1 MKKIACLLFT
11 GAFAGIFAF
20 EAMPAGSNVTL
31 TAEAA
36 EFTSKDVDALQYTY
50 EIYPLLEPF
59 NEYFY
64 VKTENP
70 HPESFRFSDKDSPY
84 SETSV
89 IYNDD
94 SVYADVKYVNEDFCR
109 VDGGY
114 IFKSSTTNGGEVE
127 LQIHEEITE
136 EEFNTEIYGTS
147 DPEFSGYSPYH
158 GMPVDSYKDYING
171 NSYYVLGYFKWKD
184 TGIKIELPELCDNC
198 DFLIQNYSVGTDF
211 FSDMDAIQKSFS
223 SVCLYSGSYVRGE
236 LYRSGDRGWR
246 LTGAPYVDQI
256 FYINSPYSRK
266 DNKNLFSSAIYPYI
280 YDSLGFPG
288 MMKKVAMRLDESAV
302 CEWSESSHA
311 FVDVTLNGET
321 QTYGGQGNGE
331 GQGITEDMISRRYI
345 FGENNEATNLADAK
359 DILGEYSLLK
369 VNDDIP
375 RDGELTW
382 KKIYDTVGDGEWVD
396 MGGKFTYLYQ
406 RDDKA
411 EFTSDEFGVGHS
423 IYWGGSLG
431 FCSDMWVDGRYINKF
446 KRFVNGATLEEYP
459 ESAVLVREMIV
470 PEIVECTKKWDSDN
484 GKFDYIS
491 AEITEKVQKNVI
503 FRYDKELQMWKAD
516 THMWGNDNYFS
527 VYHELMNNEVLDEKY
542 YDMITLTREEY
553 AAIVNT
559 GNTDAEPESGVIF
572 DGYAPHGTRFMKGD
586 CNNDGEIS
594 IADAVILQK
603 WLLRD
608 PETDNVNTR
617 NTDLCKD
624 DQLDVFDLCLL
635 KRMVIEALAAPNN
648 E

>member
-1 MKKIACLLFT
+1 MKKIACLILTGIFT
-11 GAFAGIFAF
+11 GISASEAISAGIGVGF
-20 EAMPAGSNVTL
+20 

-36 EFTSKDVDALQYTY
+36 DFTSKDVDALQYTY

-89 IYNDD
+89 IYSDEN
-94 SVYADVKYVNEDFCR
+94 VYADVKYENEEFRR

-114 IFKSSTTNGGEVE
+114 IFKSFTTNGGEVE
-127 LQIHEEITE
+127 LQVHEEITE
-136 EEFNTEIYGTS
+136 EEFTIEVYGTS

-158 GMPVDSYKDYING
+158 GMPVDSYKEYINE
-171 NSYYVLGYFKWKD
+171 NSYYLRGYYKWKD

-198 DFLIQNYSVGTDF
+198 DFLIQNYSVGTEF
-211 FSDMDAIQKSFS
+211 FSDMEAIQKSFS
-223 SVCLYSGSYVRGE
+223 SVCLYSGSFIRGE
-236 LYRSGDRGWR
+236 IYRSGDRGWR
-246 LTGAPYVDQI
+246 MAGAPYVDQI

-280 YDSLGFPG
+280 YDSLGFPS

-302 CEWSESSHA
+302 CEWSDSSHA
-311 FVDVTLNGET
+311 HVNVTLNGET
-321 QTYGGQGNGE
+321 KIYGGQGNGE
-331 GQGITEDMISRRYI
+331 GQGITDDMISRRYI
-345 FGENNEATNLADAK
+345 FGENNEATNLTDAK
-359 DILGEYSLLK
+359 DILDEYSTLEI
-369 VNDDIP
+369 NDDIP

-411 EFTSDEFGVGHS
+411 EFTYDEFGVGHS

-431 FCSDMWVDGRYINKF
+431 FCADMWVDGRYINKF
-446 KRFVNGATLEEYP
+446 KRFVSGATLEEYP
-459 ESAVLVREMIV
+459 ESAVLVRKMTV
-470 PEIVECTKKWDSDN
+470 PEITEITREWN
-484 GKFDYIS
+484 AETGKYTFTS
-491 AEITEKVQKNVI
+491 AEINEKVQKNVV

-516 THMWGNDNYFS
+516 THMWDDNYFS
-527 VYHELMNNEVLDEKY
+527 VYYELMNNGLLDEKY
-542 YDMITLTREEY
+542 YDMITLTNEEY
-553 AAIVNT
+553 AALVNT
-559 GNTDAEPESGVIF
+559 DNTNDEPDSGVIF

-586 CNNDGEIS
+586 CNNDSELN
-594 IADAVILQK
+594 IADAVTLQK
-603 WLLRD
+603 WLLCD
-608 PETDNVNTR
+608 PDTADVNTR
-617 NTDLCKD
+617 NTDICKD
-624 DQLDVFDLCLL
+624 NQLDVFDLCLL
-635 KRMVIEALAAPNN
+635 KRMVIEAAAVPKN